1 MNSQTYEYIVLSDD
15 DTFDSVDNCYVY
27 VLTEEGSDD
36 VSDSGGFKHLDE
48 KHIIEKISI
57 ADLLDCYFTHETKD

>member
-1 MNSQTYEYIVLSDD
+1 MDSQTYEYIVLSDD

-48 KHIIEKISI
+48 KHIIEKISL
-57 ADLLDCYFTHETKD
+57 ADLLDCYFTHSKP